1 MFKLLSFLSIQPASQ
16 PFSVCL
22 SSVRLQYSSRLS
34 KVSQT
39 FLSPATLS
47 RSSCGGSWGIPRPD
61 DICHP
66 SSKFWVCPGGLL
78 TVGCAP
84 EKPPKGSAR
93 EDLDQMPEPPQPARF
108 GANGPAALLQAPL
121 WMSEFINRSLNPATP
136 LKKPEFAISFFQSLP
151 KSLVH
156 IWVFVPVNWKLHLH
170 CKLPR
175 GLLEVTDCRGL
186 QIYVIC

>member
-39 FLSPATLS
+39 SLSPATLS
-47 RSSCGGSWGIPRPD
+47 RSSCGGSRGIPRPD
-61 DICHP
+61 GTCHP

-78 TVGCAP
+78 TVGCAL
-84 EKPPKGSAR
+84 EKPPKGSTR

-108 GANGPAALLQAPL
+108 GANGPALTPSSALDVRVHQPI
-121 WMSEFINRSLNPATP
+121 SEPSHPTE
-136 LKKPEFAISFFQSLP
+136 K
-151 KSLVH
+151 
-156 IWVFVPVNWKLHLH
+156 
-170 CKLPR
+170 
-175 GLLEVTDCRGL
+175 T
-186 QIYVIC
+186 